1 MNTTKI
7 KKGSSR
13 FLKKSENPDEKK
25 YGKYS
30 LMNIKRD
37 FHMNKGLY
45 LLMIPVLLY
54 YIYFRY
60 VPMFGAI
67 IAFKDFSPA
76 LGILGSPWVGFE
88 HFIDFFTGIQFG
100 RILKN
105 TLTISIASLIFCFP
119 APILLALL
127 INEVT
132 YMPFKKSVQTI
143 TYLPHFISLVV
154 ICSMIKEFTSADGI
168 ITHFVALLGG
178 SGENMLNNAKLFVPI
193 YIVSDIWQTI
203 GWSSILYLAALTTI
217 DSELYEAAKID
228 GAGRIRQVIYVTIPG
243 IMPTIIT
250 MFILRLGSVLNVGYE
265 KILLLYSPM
274 NYETSDVISTYVYR
288 AGLQEFKYDFASAVG
303 LFNSVI
309 NFFLVY
315 SANLIS
321 RKVSETSLW

>member
-1 MNTTKI
+1 
-7 KKGSSR
+7 
-13 FLKKSENPDEKK
+13 
-25 YGKYS
+25 
-30 LMNIKRD
+30 
-37 FHMNKGLY
+37 
-45 LLMIPVLLY
+45 
-54 YIYFRY
+54 
-60 VPMFGAI
+60 
-67 IAFKDFSPA
+67 
-76 LGILGSPWVGFE
+76 
-88 HFIDFFTGIQFG
+88 
-100 RILKN
+100 
-105 TLTISIASLIFCFP
+105 
-119 APILLALL
+119 
-127 INEVT
+127 
-132 YMPFKKSVQTI
+132 MPFKKSVQTI

-168 ITHFVALLGG
+168 ITHFVALFGG

-193 YIVSDIWQTI
+193 YIISDIWQTI
-203 GWSSILYLAALTTI
+203 GWGSILYLAALTSI
-217 DSELYEAAKID
+217 DAELYEAAKID
-228 GAGRIRQVIYVTIPG
+228 GAGRLCQTFYVTIPG

-265 KILLLYSPM
+265 KILLLYGPM

>member
-1 MNTTKI
+1 MNI
-7 KKGSSR
+7 KKTPMSKR
-13 FLKKSENPDEKK
+13 PNAEKHH
-25 YGKYS
+25 GKYS
-30 LMNIKRD
+30 AENIKSD
-37 FHMNKGLY
+37 FYRNKSLY

-76 LGILGSPWVGFE
+76 LGIFGSPWVGFE

-105 TLTISIASLIFCFP
+105 TLTISISSLIFGFP
-119 APILLALL
+119 APIILALL
-127 INEVT
+127 INEVANI
-132 YMPFKKSVQTI
+132 PFKKSVQTI

-178 SGENMLNNAKLFVPI
+178 SGENMLNNPKLFVPI
-193 YIVSDIWQTI
+193 YIISDIWQTV
-203 GWSSILYLAALTTI
+203 GWGSILYLAALTSI
-217 DSELYEAAKID
+217 DSSLYEAAKID
-228 GAGRIRQVIYVTIPG
+228 GAGRIRQTLHVTLPG
-243 IMPTIIT
+243 LMPTIIT

-265 KILLLYSPM
+265 KILLLYGPM

-309 NFFLVY
+309 NFMLVY
-315 SANLIS
+315 TANVIS
-321 RKVSETSLW
+321 RKVNETSLW